1 VVRPPEL
8 FFANRSD
15 APFLAVFETRQTI
28 LSGGAAVS
36 QDETVSKIG
45 AGRAGRQFSKG
56 LKMGQMQRW
65 RFGTRP
71 AETLFVVRIESS
83 RVVKLGPAR

>member
-1 VVRPPEL
+1 VARPPEL
-8 FFANRSD
+8 FFPNQSD

-36 QDETVSKIG
+36 RDETVSKIG
-45 AGRAGRQFSKG
+45 AARAGRQFSKG
-56 LKMGQMQRW
+56 LKMGQMQRR

-71 AETLFVVRIESS
+71 AEIPFVVRIEGSKG
-83 RVVKLGPAR
+83 VKLGPAR

>member
-1 VVRPPEL
+1 VARLPEL
-8 FFANRSD
+8 FFPNQSA
-15 APFLAVFETRQTI
+15 APFLAAFETRHAI

-45 AGRAGRQFSKG
+45 AARAGRQFSKG

-65 RFGTRP
+65 RFGRRP
-71 AETLFVVRIESS
+71 AETPFVFRIKSS
-83 RVVKLGPAR
+83 KGVKPGPAR